1 MEKKFEITF
10 SYWKEKELG
19 YFDALPDLEN
29 SATHIMQSKIV
40 KANTK
45 EQAEER
51 LQSVYAEPLRIIKT
65 KEIKQREIVLNGR

>member
-29 SATHIMQSKIV
+29 STIHIMQSKIV